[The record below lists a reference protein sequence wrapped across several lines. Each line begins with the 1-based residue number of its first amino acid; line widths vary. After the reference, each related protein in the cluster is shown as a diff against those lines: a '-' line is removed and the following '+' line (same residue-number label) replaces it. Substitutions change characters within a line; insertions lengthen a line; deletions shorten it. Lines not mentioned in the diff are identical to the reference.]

1 MTPGRGRP
9 TSGVTSAAGGGGAQL
24 PGQGTGRRGSARP
37 WGAEP
42 LAWREPSSTRSLIP
56 ASACPSPGR
65 PEDGTCCPRPTAS
78 QRPPAP
84 WLRVSSGSRPAGQLP
99 AEACG
104 LVVLRRWASR
114 CQTHLTLDSPLRAQI
129 AQLRFPPCLRS
140 VGLGFL
146 TTEVRYLHNL
156 PRDGHPGGP
165 VQRSQPP
172 PGAPALPLLAQPP
185 SPTALPPTLTCP
197 RKVLQLESPERVPPD
212 RAHAEG
218 LPTG

>member
-1 MTPGRGRP
+1 MARTILHAVPDPGFCLPLPRQ
-9 TSGVTSAAGGGGAQL
+9 AGGRNLL
-24 PGQGTGRRGSARP
+24 PMP
-37 WGAEP
+37 
-42 LAWREPSSTRSLIP
+42 
-56 ASACPSPGR
+56 
-65 PEDGTCCPRPTAS
+65 AS
-78 QRPPAP
+78 QRPPHSVAP
-84 WLRVSSGSRPAGQLP
+84 CQQRLWGPAGKLP

-114 CQTHLTLDSPLRAQI
+114 CRAHLTLDSPLRAQI
-129 AQLRFPPCLRS
+129 AQLRFPPCLPS

-165 VQRSQPP
+165 VQRSQPL
-172 PGAPALPLLAQPP
+172 PGAPAFPLLAQPP

-197 RKVLQLESPERVPPD
+197 RKVLQLESPEKVPGPWPTQAPPD

-218 LPTG
+218 LPTGRPPQLSTAAGPPPRLTRTSA